1 MDSKFR
7 RRTRTATTSTALR
20 RAAAAHHPQ
29 LYVGPSYSFLPN
41 PNLNPKPI
49 LAHDNSAS
57 SVDPGAFRVP
67 RGDPSAAHGDGYDG
81 YLAHP
86 TPISK
91 RLWRRRRLV
100 WIRRLTIYGDGRGEA
115 QGFSVRHYGA
125 VRKAVSTKKTFENL
139 DTKKQK
145 LILGGVAADSAVV
158 CMVCNVVCNSKRV
171 LLHFL

>member
-49 LAHDNSAS
+49 LRTTIPPPPSIL
-57 SVDPGAFRVP
+57 GAFRVP

-115 QGFSVRHYGA
+115 QGFSVRHYEAALGRSSDGQA
-125 VRKAVSTKKTFENL
+125 PAVSNLVKPKNWTNKVAQLASKTGVRKGLRK
-139 DTKKQK
+139 
-145 LILGGVAADSAVV
+145 DSQG
-158 CMVCNVVCNSKRV
+158 CPICV
-171 LLHFL
+171 L